1 MRLLL
6 DTHILVWW
14 LSASPRL
21 AKNVRAAIA
30 EASSVYVSAASAWEL
45 TMKSVSGKLEFNGD
59 LEEQLT
65 VNNFYPLPV
74 KVVHAVLAARLPR
87 YHTDPFDRMLIA
99 QASFESLTL
108 VTADLKLAA
117 YGVPMLQA

>member
-1 MRLLL
+1 LRLLL

-14 LSASPRL
+14 LSASPWL
-21 AKNVRAAIA
+21 AKNIRAAIA

-45 TMKSVSGKLEFNGD
+45 TMKSVSGKLEFSGD

-65 VNNFYPLPV
+65 VNNFYSLPI

-87 YHTDPFDRMLIA
+87 YHTDPFGRMLIA

-108 VTADLKLAA
+108 VTADLRLAA